1 MKFKVLIEFEVDAF
15 VKQGTIDPNQVESII
30 LDNVDI
36 LQLCENDDVFIKP
49 NEDSF
54 QVSIDEVTNATT

>member
-1 MKFKVLIEFEVDAF
+1 MKFKVLIEFEVDAL
-15 VKQGTIDPNQVESII
+15 VKQGTIDPKQVESI
-30 LDNVDI
+30 LSDNIDI
-36 LQLCENDDVFIKP
+36 LQLCESDDVFIKP